1 VLAAADRQAEESVV
15 IRTEVCVDAVAGARA
30 AATGGADRIELCAAL
45 ETGGLTP
52 SIGLQEAVADACE
65 LPRHVLIRPRQGD
78 FCWDVDEID
87 QMVRDIRAAVAAG
100 AAAPVIGAL
109 TSRGEVD
116 IDATARLRDAADGS
130 PVTFN
135 RAFDRVGDQRT
146 ALDVLRQLGIRR
158 VLTSGGT
165 RTALE
170 GATRL
175 AELVRRAGDDIT
187 ILAGAGITP
196 VSAAEVV
203 RTAGVREIHFSAR
216 RPWTPGRVAGSDVSL
231 GAGEDRLGRTSVELV
246 AATVAA
252 VAGL

>member
-1 VLAAADRQAEESVV
+1 MA

-78 FCWDVDEID
+78 FCWDADEID

-100 AAAPVIGAL
+100 AAAAVIGAL

-135 RAFDRVGDQRT
+135 RAFDLVGDQADRPGCT
-146 ALDVLRQLGIRR
+146 APTGHPAGPHVGRISHCARR
-158 VLTSGGT
+158 RDQVGRVGPARRGRHHDPGG
-165 RTALE
+165 RRDHARE
-170 GATRL
+170 RGRGGADGRC
-175 AELVRRAGDDIT
+175 AGDPLLGPASVDPRARCGIGCF
-187 ILAGAGITP
+187 AGG
-196 VSAAEVV
+196 
-203 RTAGVREIHFSAR
+203 R
-216 RPWTPGRVAGSDVSL
+216 RGPTRAHV
-231 GAGEDRLGRTSVELV
+231 GRTRRGHRGRGGRAVR
-246 AATVAA
+246 AAAA
-252 VAGL
+252 NDRNQ

>member
-1 VLAAADRQAEESVV
+1 MA
-15 IRTEVCVDAVAGARA
+15 IRTEVCVDAVAGAGRPPS
-30 AATGGADRIELCAAL
+30 GGADRIELCAAL

-100 AAAPVIGAL
+100 AAAAVIGAL

-135 RAFDRVGDQRT
+135 RAFDLVGDQAT
-146 ALDVLRQLGIRR
+146 ALDVLRRLGIRR
-158 VLTSGGT
+158 VLTSGGS

-170 GATRL
+170 GVTRL

-196 VSAAEVV
+196 VNAAEVV

-216 RPWTPGRVAGSDVSL
+216 RPWTPGRVARIGCF
-231 GAGEDRLGRTSVELV
+231 AGRRRGPARAHVGRTRRGHRGRGGRAVR
-246 AATVAA
+246 AAAA
-252 VAGL
+252 NDRNQ